1 MTKSLES
8 YTYHYL
14 TWQVRMRSLINLA
27 DRTHTVRYNNSIIIS
42 EKEEQ
47 GFLITLTELTNVI
60 DSFTVIKV

>member
-1 MTKSLES
+1 
-8 YTYHYL
+8 
-14 TWQVRMRSLINLA
+14 MRSLINLA

>member
-47 GFLITLTELTNVI
+47 GVFNYVNWINECNW
-60 DSFTVIKV
+60 